1 MRSPVARQG
10 GAALVV
16 SLIMLL
22 LITVLAVTA
31 FRLGKSNLQIVG
43 NMQQRNQ
50 ALTAAQGAVET
61 VVSGLTFTQT
71 PTNAIP
77 NPCNGVANT
86 TCVDLNNDGVVD
98 LTVTVTPACVSN
110 YVLHNSEVWGN
121 ANDRACLASAN
132 SDSAGIVGAPNANSL
147 CADTIWDTQAT
158 AVDAV
163 TNASYV
169 VDEGTAVRVPA
180 NTSCVAA
187 PSS

>member
-1 MRSPVARQG
+1 MRSPRARQG
-10 GAALVV
+10 GAALIV

-31 FRLGKSNLQIVG
+31 FRLGKSNLQIAG

-50 ALTAAQGAVET
+50 ALAAAQGAVET
-61 VVSGLTFTQT
+61 VVSSLKFTQT
-71 PTNAIP
+71 PTYAVP
-77 NPCNGVANT
+77 NPCNGVPNT
-86 TCVDLNNDGVVD
+86 TCVDLNDDGVVD
-98 LTVTVTPACVSN
+98 VTVTVNPTCVSN
-110 YVLHNSEVWGN
+110 YVLQNSQLAWGN
-121 ANDRACLASAN
+121 ANDRACLASSN
-132 SDSAGIVGAPNANSL
+132 SESAGIVGAPTANSL

-180 NTSCVAA
+180 NTSC
-187 PSS
+187 